1 MVPDA
6 KSWRRIRV
14 MSSSSSGIMCRVKPF
29 LVLLGR
35 HMEVHSDGSAEDV
48 GRAVAGQSSASP
60 SRYTWTTARFVMWL
74 PESLV
79 PRAGHRKTGLFISFV
94 CQALS
99 TKCLPSTALLILS
112 LFLHQL
118 GLAAHRRSRKLKV
131 RAAHLSVTITSALI
145 THSHPLW
152 PLHKKLVTGIKY
164 LLTWPCNTTT
174 HKDKYSGETEK

>member
-1 MVPDA
+1 MFMVPDA

-14 MSSSSSGIMCRVKPF
+14 MSSSSSGLTCRVKPF
-29 LVLLGR
+29 LVLLGKY
-35 HMEVHSDGSAEDV
+35 MEVHCDGSAEDV

-60 SRYTWTTARFVMWL
+60 SRYTWTSPRFAKWL
-74 PESLV
+74 PQSLM

-99 TKCLPSTALLILS
+99 TKLLPSTALLILS

-131 RAAHLSVTITSALI
+131 RAAYLSVTISSALI
-145 THSHPLW
+145 THGHPL
-152 PLHKKLVTGIKY
+152 
-164 LLTWPCNTTT
+164 
-174 HKDKYSGETEK
+174 